1 MNFYDYLK
9 DNLNIDVKDQE
20 LLQLALTH
28 PSYANEINNPT
39 SHYERLEFVGDAI
52 LQYIIS
58 EYIYLEYP
66 EMDEGNMTVL
76 RAKAVREGS
85 LASYANKYHI
95 GDYIL
100 VGRGERMNNGMYKKS
115 VLANVFES
123 VLGAIYL
130 SNGMEDAKK
139 FIEISKI
146 AIKDNDFE
154 DLEDYKTKLQEYV
167 QADQK
172 KTVNYELVDVKGPS
186 NKPHFYIKV
195 MMNDLVLGTGDGSS
209 KKIAQQNA
217 AKNAL
222 EKMVAKNKE

>member
-1 MNFYDYLK
+1 MSFYNYLK
-9 DNLNIDVKDQE
+9 ENLNIDVNNQE
-20 LLQLALTH
+20 LLTLALTH
-28 PSYANEINNPT
+28 PSHANEMNNPT
-39 SHYERLEFVGDAI
+39 YHYERLEFVGDAI
-52 LQYIIS
+52 LQYIVS
-58 EYIYLEYP
+58 EFIYLEYP

-85 LASYANKYHI
+85 LAAYANKYNI

-130 SNGMEDAKK
+130 SNGMDDAKR
-139 FIEISKI
+139 FVEITKE
-146 AIKDNDFE
+146 AIKKNDFD

-172 KTVNYELVDVKGPS
+172 QTVNYELIDVKGPS
-186 NKPHFYIKV
+186 NKPHFYIRV

-222 EKMVAKNKE
+222 EKMVADNKE